1 MPIRAV
7 LLILSVAVFGLI
19 AHESE
24 NLVAAQCEK
33 ISDNPLAPCKE
44 VTDIHLERVS
54 FDVVVEQL
62 HCVPYLT
69 YHGSFSELTNALSAG
84 KLSGVGYTL
93 FHVAHLPDGSI
104 YENQSS
110 DSYYPHD
117 KITETEILSGYK
129 PQRKAD
135 LVKDFTGFGLIEPS
149 DYREFSLLTAGN
161 IQRGLHIR
169 VYQDDFSYTIE
180 SNMVPNAAELAD
192 VDSQF
197 VQCVRDLDRIAEAA
211 ENAQVLAKAQQAANV
226 QKQIAEADV
235 AFYSAEIEKIA
246 EATSQ
251 LETTLASATASYQ
264 EALNRQ
270 RDLVKLQQ
278 RHAQIMDQFFA
289 DKEQAYIKFQAWADD
304 RFAAIQTHT
313 ENIERS
319 RAEIQALIDEFETLR
334 QETQA
339 NLDAALAEISVA
351 PTPVPES

>member
-1 MPIRAV
+1 MPIRVV
-7 LLILSVAVFGLI
+7 LLILSVSVFGLI

-24 NLVAAQCEK
+24 NRVAAQCEK

-69 YHGSFSELTNALSAG
+69 YHGSFSELTNAAAAE
-84 KLSGVGYTL
+84 KVGYIL
-93 FHVAHLPDGSI
+93 YHVAQLPDGSI
-104 YENQSS
+104 YKHQSL
-110 DSYYPHD
+110 DSHYPHD
-117 KITETEILSGYK
+117 EITETEILSRYI
-129 PQRKAD
+129 PQGKAD

-149 DYREFSLLTAGN
+149 DSYEFSLLTAGN
-161 IQRGLHIR
+161 VHRALHIW
-169 VYQDDFSYTIE
+169 VHQDDFSYTIE
-180 SNMVPNAAELAD
+180 SNLVPNAEELAD
-192 VDSQF
+192 WVSQV

-289 DKEQAYIKFQAWADD
+289 DKELAYIEFQAWADD
-304 RFAAIQTHT
+304 RLAAIQTHT

-339 NLDAALAEISVA
+339 NLDVALTEIESA
-351 PTPVPES
+351 PTPASGS

>member
-7 LLILSVAVFGLI
+7 LLILSVSVFGLI

-24 NLVAAQCEK
+24 NRVAAQCEK

-69 YHGSFSELTNALSAG
+69 YHGSFSELTNAVAAG
-84 KLSGVGYTL
+84 KVGYVL
-93 FHVAHLPDGSI
+93 YHLAHLPDGSI
-104 YENQSS
+104 YKHQSL
-110 DSYYPHD
+110 DSHYPHD
-117 KITETEILSGYK
+117 EITETEILSRYK

-135 LVKDFTGFGLIEPS
+135 LVKDFAGFGLIEPS

-161 IQRGLHIR
+161 IQRSLHIR
-169 VYQDDFSYTIE
+169 VYQDDFSYAVE
-180 SNMVPNAAELAD
+180 SNLIPNAAELAD

-197 VQCVRDLDRIAEAA
+197 VQCVRELDRIAEAA

-289 DKEQAYIKFQAWADD
+289 DKEQAYIKFQVWADD

-339 NLDAALAEISVA
+339 NLDAALTEIEA
-351 PTPVPES
+351 TPTSASGS